1 MTRKRKKANQKAPPE
16 HKTEQKIAKGKR
28 FQALFKLTK
37 NHLTDN
43 FYQPSTREELEEDLE
58 VPIHHKEI
66 FAAVLESLAEQQ
78 MVEVKGEKYF
88 QKKIKQ
94 DTVTGVIRMHPR
106 GFGFV
111 QPEQTDLYSQDIF
124 IPKPYTQ
131 NAVDGDRVE
140 IVVHPELLSP
150 KGPEGKVVAILS
162 RGRTHVAGI
171 IHGKDNY
178 NNMLAYVPILG
189 TDQAVIVEPWAERA
203 LKVGDRLVMEVIEW
217 GGEDACTVCK
227 VDRYLGHISDASCDV
242 KAAIEEYNLRSEF
255 PAPVI
260 KEAKKIGSRVSVK
273 DLEGREDLRDIESF
287 TIDPT
292 TAKDFDDALSLSKDS
307 RGHYHLL
314 VHIADVSHYVKK
326 DSPVDMEAKQRCN
339 STYFPGIC
347 VPMLPPELSENL
359 CSLKPKVN
367 RLVVTVFM
375 EIDKEGNLLQYR
387 IARSV
392 IKSAKRFTY
401 HEAKEVLDGLKKSV
415 HAPTLHLMVELCHLL
430 KRKRF
435 ERGSIEF
442 VLPEMRINVEEDGS
456 PVGTEVIH
464 YDITHQ
470 LVEEFMLKAN
480 EIVATHLCEKGIPVA
495 FRIHDRPAEDNL
507 RDFAILAGAFGFK
520 LSETPTQVE
529 LQNLFNEALDTE
541 YGQYLATSYIRRMR
555 LALYSP
561 DNIGHYGLSLSHY
574 CHFTSPIRRYADLL
588 IHRALFG
595 EVFDK
600 ESLEVITNYCSEQE
614 RISSKAE
621 NSVILL
627 KKLRLL
633 AAILKKEPNKVY
645 TAVIT
650 RVRNFGIF
658 FEILDYML
666 EGFFS
671 LSDLHNDYY
680 VYQHDKEVLFGTHT
694 ETSIKAGDR
703 IEVVLKYVD
712 FITLESRWNLNE
724 KENSY
729 KKRKKYR

>member
-1 MTRKRKKANQKAPPE
+1 MARKRKKANQKAPHKAEPE
-16 HKTEQKIAKGKR
+16 KKIEKGKR
-28 FQALFKLTK
+28 YQAIYKAAK
-37 NHLTDN
+37 KHLADPY
-43 FYQPSTREELEEDLE
+43 YQPAAYDELIQELQIPPYHE
-58 VPIHHKEI
+58 EI
-66 FAAVLESLAEQQ
+66 FAAVMKVLLEESF
-78 MVEVKGEKYF
+78 VELKEDKYV
-88 QKKIKQ
+88 QKKIVK
-94 DTVTGVIRMHPR
+94 DRVTGMIRMHPR

-111 QPEQTDLYSQDIF
+111 QPDQTDLYSQDIF

-131 NAVDGDRVE
+131 NAVDGDRVDVE
-140 IVVHPELLSP
+140 VHPEQLSP
-150 KGPEGKVVAILS
+150 KGPEGKVIAILS

-171 IHGKDNY
+171 IVRKDRYGNL
-178 NNMLAYVPILG
+178 LAYVPIFG
-189 TDQAVIVEPWAERA
+189 MDQAVIVEPWYERQ
-203 LKVGDRLVMEVIEW
+203 LRDGDRVVMEVVEW
-217 GGEDACTVCK
+217 GDDDSSAVCK
-227 VDRYLGHISDASCDV
+227 VDRYLGHILDASCDI
-242 KAAIEEYNLRSEF
+242 KAAIEEYDLRAAF
-255 PAPVI
+255 PEPAVN
-260 KEAKKIGSRVSVK
+260 EAKKIGSRVSQK
-273 DLEGREDLRDIESF
+273 DMEGREDLRGIECF

-292 TAKDFDDALSLSKDS
+292 TAKDFDDALSLRKDHE
-307 RGHYHLL
+307 GNYHLL

-326 DSPVDMEAKQRCN
+326 DSPVDMEAKLRCN
-339 STYFPGIC
+339 STYFPGCC

-367 RLVVTVFM
+367 RLVVTVFI
-375 EIDKEGNLLQYR
+375 EIDKEGNLRNYR

-401 HEAKEVLDGLKKSV
+401 REAKEVLDGAKNSP

-442 VLPEMRINVEEDGS
+442 VLPEMRINIAEDGI
-456 PVGTEVIH
+456 PTGTEVIH

-480 EIVATHLCEKGIPVA
+480 EIVATHLCERGIPVA
-495 FRIHDRPAEDNL
+495 YRIHDRPAEENL
-507 RDFAILAGAFGFK
+507 RDFAILAGAFGYK
-520 LSETPTQVE
+520 LSETPTQTE

-555 LALYSP
+555 LAVYSP

-588 IHRALFG
+588 IHRAIFG
-595 EVFDK
+595 EVFDR
-600 ESLEVITNYCSEQE
+600 ESLEVMTNYCSEQE
-614 RISSKAE
+614 RVSSKAE

-633 AAILKKEPNKVY
+633 NAIFKKEPEKVY
-645 TAVIT
+645 TAIVT

-671 LSDLHNDYY
+671 LSELHNDYY
-680 VYQHDKEVLFGTHT
+680 IFMPEKEILFGTHSNQ
-694 ETSIKAGDR
+694 SIKAGER
-703 IEVVLKYVD
+703 IEVRLQHVD
-712 FITLESRWNLNE
+712 FITLESRWTLD
-724 KENSY
+724 KQENY
-729 KKRKKYR
+729 PKKRKKR

>member
-1 MTRKRKKANQKAPPE
+1 MARKRKKGNQKAPA
-16 HKTEQKIAKGKR
+16 EQKIAKGKR
-28 FQALFKLTK
+28 FQTLFKITK
-37 NHLTDN
+37 NLLTDP
-43 FYQPSTREELEEDLE
+43 FYQPSTLEELEEDLE

-66 FAAVLESLAEQQ
+66 FGAVIESLIEQQ
-78 MVEVKGEKYF
+78 MAEVKGEKYF
-88 QKKIKQ
+88 PIKIKQ
-94 DTVTGVIRMHPR
+94 DTVTGLIRMHPR

-111 QPEQTDLYSQDIF
+111 QPDQTDLYSQDIF

-131 NAVDGDRVE
+131 GAVDGDRVE

-171 IHGKDNY
+171 IYGRDNY
-178 NNMLAYVPILG
+178 NNLLAYVPILG
-189 TDQAVIVEPWAERA
+189 TDQAVIVEPWEERA
-203 LKVGDRLVMEVIEW
+203 LKVGDRLVMEVLEW
-217 GGEDACTVCK
+217 GGEDSCTVCK
-227 VDRYLGHISDASCDV
+227 VDRYLGHISDASCDI
-242 KAAIEEYNLRSEF
+242 KAAIEEYNLRSAF

-260 KEAKKIGSRVSVK
+260 KDAEKIGARVTPK
-273 DLEGREDLRDIESF
+273 DMEGREDLRHIESF

-307 RGHYHLL
+307 HGHYHLY
-314 VHIADVSHYVKK
+314 VHIADVSHYVRK
-326 DSPVDMEAKQRCN
+326 DSTVDMEAKLRCN
-339 STYFPGIC
+339 STYFPGCC

-367 RLVVTVFM
+367 RLVVTVYM
-375 EIDKEGNLLQYR
+375 KIDGDGSVVQYR
-387 IARSV
+387 IGRSV
-392 IKSAKRFTY
+392 IKSSKRFTY
-401 HEAKEVLDGLKKSV
+401 EEAKEVLDGKKKSP
-415 HAPTLHLMVELCHLL
+415 HIQTLEIMVELCHLL

-442 VLPEMRINVEEDGS
+442 VLPEMRINVEKDGT
-456 PVGTEVIH
+456 PTGTEVVH

-480 EIVATHLCEKGIPVA
+480 EIVATHLCERGVPIA
-495 FRIHDRPAEDNL
+495 FRIHDRPAEENL

-520 LSETPTQVE
+520 LSETPTQTE
-529 LQNLFNEALDTE
+529 LQNLFHEALDTE

-555 LALYSP
+555 MAVYSP
-561 DNIGHYGLSLSHY
+561 DNVGHYGLSLTHY

-600 ESLEVITNYCSEQE
+600 ESLEVMTNYCSEQE
-614 RISSKAE
+614 RISGKAE

-633 AAILKKEPNKVY
+633 ADILEKEPGKVY
-645 TAVIT
+645 TAVVT

-658 FEILDYML
+658 FEILDYIL

-680 VYQHDKEVLFGTHT
+680 VYNSDKEVLFGTHT
-694 ETSIKAGDR
+694 ERSIKAGDR
-703 IEVVLKYVD
+703 IEVVLLQVD
-712 FITLESRWNLNE
+712 FITLESKWRLNE
-724 KENSY
+724 KEISY

>member
-1 MTRKRKKANQKAPPE
+1 MVRKRKKANQKAPQE
-16 HKTEQKIAKGKR
+16 EKIIKGKR
-28 FQALFKLTK
+28 FQSLFKLTK
-37 NHLTDN
+37 NHLGDP
-43 FYQPSTREELEEDLE
+43 YYEPSDLE
-58 VPIHHKEI
+58 KLQIDLEIPPHHTGI
-66 FAAVLESLAEQQ
+66 FDAVLETLIDQNG
-78 MVEVKGEKYF
+78 VEIKEGKYY
-88 QKKIKQ
+88 QKKIKL
-94 DTVTGVIRMHPR
+94 DTITGVIRMHPR

-111 QPEQTDLYSQDIF
+111 QPDQTDLYSQDIF

-140 IVVHPELLSP
+140 IVVNPELVSP
-150 KGPEGKVVAILS
+150 KGPEGKVVVILS

-178 NNMLAYVPILG
+178 GNLLAYVPILG
-189 TDQAVIVEPWAERA
+189 TEQVVIVEPWEERP

-242 KAAIEEYNLRSEF
+242 KAAIEEYNLRSVF
-255 PAPVI
+255 PEPVI
-260 KEAKKIGSRVSVK
+260 KEAKKIGERVSPK
-273 DLEGREDLRDIESF
+273 DLEGRVDLREIESF

-292 TAKDFDDALSLSKDS
+292 TAKDFDDALSLSKDK
-307 RGHYHLL
+307 RGHYHLH

-339 STYFPGIC
+339 STYFPGCC

-359 CSLKPKVN
+359 CSLKAKVN
-367 RLVVTVFM
+367 RLVVTVFV
-375 EIDKEGNLLQYR
+375 EIAPDGNVLNYR
-387 IARSV
+387 IERAV

-401 HEAKEVLDGLKKSV
+401 EEAKEVLDGKKKSP
-415 HAPTLHLMVELCHLL
+415 HSPTLHLMVELCNLL
-430 KRKRF
+430 KKKRF

-442 VLPEMRINVEEDGS
+442 VLPEMRIKVEEDGV
-456 PVGTEVIH
+456 PTGTEIVQ

-480 EIVATHLCEKGIPVA
+480 EIVAMHLTEKDIPVA
-495 FRIHDRPAEDNL
+495 YRIHDRPAEENL
-507 RDFAILAGAFGFK
+507 KDFSILAGAFGFK

-529 LQNLFNEALDTE
+529 LQNLFHEALDTE

-555 LALYSP
+555 LAVYSP
-561 DNIGHYGLSLSHY
+561 DNVGHYGLSLTHY

-588 IHRALFG
+588 IHRAIFG

-600 ESLEVITNYCSEQE
+600 ESLEVMTNYCSEQE
-614 RISSKAE
+614 RISAKAE

-633 AAILKKEPNKVY
+633 AALLKKEPGKVY
-645 TAVIT
+645 QAVVT

-671 LSDLHNDYY
+671 LSELHNDYY
-680 VYQHDKEVLFGTHT
+680 VFQHEKEVLFGTRT
-694 ETSIKAGDR
+694 GESLKAGDR
-703 IEVVLKYVD
+703 IEVALKHVD
-712 FITLESRWNLNE
+712 FIMLESRWNLE
-724 KENSY
+724 QSQ
-729 KKRKKYR
+729 KRKKKNK